1 MKAVIQTRPA
11 TIMLVAALIS
21 CPFASAEDSSPSGSR
36 VAAKQIVSVLML
48 GDSGFHKPS
57 EFYRHLAE
65 PLREQGI
72 ELRYTEKL
80 GDISPESL
88 KKYDGLMIFAN
99 IERITPESE
108 SALLDFVN
116 QGGGLITVHCASFC
130 FLNSP
135 KYIDLVGG
143 QFQSH
148 GFTRFETKIVAADHP
163 IMNGLNPIRSMD
175 ESYRHSKLNPDKT
188 VLETRSSESGPV
200 SNPDGEPYTWVRTSG
215 EGRVFYTAWGHDH
228 RTWSNVDFQRL
239 IARGTLWACGETLT
253 AFVGDDDSDQPKA
266 EAVTAANRPFST
278 PEMDPPSVDDETF
291 SATDV
296 GAKIPNYTPG
306 AQWGT
311 QAEPLSMMQ
320 DPQQAEKSIDAYA
333 TPKGLNLAIWAKESG
348 ENWPNQEIDHEKA
361 AGLRGKPIA
370 MNWDENGRLWV
381 CETVDYPN
389 ELKEKPAVGRDR
401 IKVCE
406 DTDNDGQADKFTV
419 FAENLSIPST
429 LVCYRGGVIVQDGQT
444 TVYLKDTDGDG
455 KADFRQSLITGWA
468 MGDTHGGVSNFQYAP
483 DNWIWGM
490 QGYNNSQPVIN
501 GEPQQRFRQGFWR
514 FKVRAGA
521 SDQTAPAFAID
532 ANSGAVAEK
541 TTNEFDEHTI
551 RVDALEFIRGTN
563 NNTWGLGFSEEGYV
577 FGSTANGCPSV
588 HMPIPNRYY
597 DQVGGW
603 SPETLG
609 PISENFRFNPIDDKI
624 RQVDYHGGYTAAC
637 GSAIYTA
644 RNYPQ
649 TWWNRIQMVC
659 GPTGH
664 LVGSFV
670 LEKDGANYRSRNAF
684 NTVASIDDWSAP
696 IMSEVGPDGNVWVLD
711 WYNYIVQHNPTPN
724 GFQTGKG
731 AAYESDLR
739 DKRFARVYRLL
750 ADESGSPSPSR
761 TMELASASNEDLVEA
776 LKSDNFFWR
785 RAAQRLLVEREATN
799 ESTLKALV
807 ALVNREEVDE
817 IGLNPAAMHA
827 IWTLSGLAESDSVA
841 AAESLAAA
849 CKSGFEHVSSPV
861 RNAAVGFCH
870 EDQLAQAIEAGLQKD
885 VDPKVRLTVLLRVA
899 EGNAQNAIDG
909 DGLAGLLPSIQTDD
923 VLLDAWTS
931 AASTD
936 PTSAIVAITKMDQ
949 ASLDAITQR
958 VSVLA
963 EHLARNRPTAEQ
975 IGQLLLIDPNSSLAV
990 TVWEGL
996 ANGWPR
1002 DLTISLPEAS
1012 QMLVRDRFLA
1022 DDTSVESKAA
1032 ILAVADRWSVENLN
1046 EIVGEIQDELLTTAM
1061 DSGAEADA
1069 RLSAWDQ
1076 SIRLAPNSPKI
1087 LDAAEEFFTPQL
1099 SPETGV
1105 EALRSLQT
1113 ARTEGLTG
1121 TLLELRTSLGPKLGS
1136 QILTLLLSRAE
1147 STEDLLNAIA
1157 EGQVQF
1163 NDLQLDQRQALLN
1176 HPTDSIAARAKKL
1189 MESRGAM
1196 VTSNRQSLVDQWMPV
1211 TQQEGEVTNG
1221 IAMFKKHCAACH
1233 IHGEMGN
1240 EIGPNL
1246 TGMSVHPKEEILIN
1260 VLDPSRSVENNFRT
1274 YQILTV
1280 DGNVLSG
1287 MLAGESA
1294 NSLRII
1300 DTQGKEKLVLRED
1313 IEEMTSSAKS
1323 LMPEGFESAMTKA
1336 EMADLLSFLAKRGT
1350 HAPLSISSVATINGS
1365 NGLPGFRGRPGDKFE
1380 LDSYGR
1386 VEVEGIPFE
1395 LIDPQGDRI
1404 ANIIGLQQASPRR
1417 PSTLPESVSIDC
1429 SGNVEAIHLLGGVA
1443 WAAYPRFKDETT
1455 SMIVRRHYGDGTRS
1469 DYELIN
1475 GKHIVTYQAGEDV
1488 PESTSAIKANGKQVR
1503 YLKIPAESDKELT
1516 KIEFLKG
1523 GDFSIPL
1530 VFAVTVEFAG
1540 GGH

>member
-1 MKAVIQTRPA
+1 MKIKFLRS
-11 TIMLVAALIS
+11 IHLCFSILCILL
-21 CPFASAEDSSPSGSR
+21 CPR
-36 VAAKQIVSVLML
+36 VDA
-48 GDSGFHKPS
+48 D
-57 EFYRHLAE
+57 ENR
-65 PLREQGI
+65 
-72 ELRYTEKL
+72 
-80 GDISPESL
+80 
-88 KKYDGLMIFAN
+88 
-99 IERITPESE
+99 
-108 SALLDFVN
+108 
-116 QGGGLITVHCASFC
+116 SF
-130 FLNSP
+130 
-135 KYIDLVGG
+135 
-143 QFQSH
+143 
-148 GFTRFETKIVAADHP
+148 T
-163 IMNGLNPIRSMD
+163 
-175 ESYRHSKLNPDKT
+175 
-188 VLETRSSESGPV
+188 
-200 SNPDGEPYTWVRTSG
+200 
-215 EGRVFYTAWGHDH
+215 
-228 RTWSNVDFQRL
+228 
-239 IARGTLWACGETLT
+239 
-253 AFVGDDDSDQPKA
+253 
-266 EAVTAANRPFST
+266 T
-278 PEMDPPSVDDETF
+278 PEMDPPSLDDQTF

-311 QAEPLSMMQ
+311 QAEPFSLMQ
-320 DPQQAEKSIDAYA
+320 DPLQAEVSINAYA
-333 TPKGLNLAIWAKESG
+333 KPQGMTLSVWAKESN
-348 ENWPNQEIDHEKA
+348 ENWPNREIVNERA
-361 AGLRGKPIA
+361 AGLDGKPIA
-370 MNWDENGRLWV
+370 MTWDENGRLWI

-389 ELKEKPAVGRDR
+389 ELNEKPAVGRDR
-401 IKVCE
+401 IKICE
-406 DTDNDGQADKFTV
+406 DTDSDGQADKFTV
-419 FAENLSIPST
+419 FADNLSIPST

-444 TVYLKDTDGDG
+444 TIYLKDTNGDG
-455 KADFRQSLITGWA
+455 KADFRQSIITGWA
-468 MGDTHGGVSNFQYAP
+468 LGDTHGGVSNFQYGP

-490 QGYNNSQPVIN
+490 QGYNNSQPIIN

-532 ANSGAVAEK
+532 AASNAVAEIA
-541 TTNEFDEHTI
+541 TDEFDEHTI
-551 RVDALEFIRGTN
+551 RVDALEFVRGTN

-597 DQVGGW
+597 DQVAGW

-609 PISENFRFNPIDDKI
+609 PISESFKFNPIDDEI

-670 LEKDGANYRSRNAF
+670 LEKDGAGYRSRNAF

-750 ADESGSPSPSR
+750 NKESAELSPSR
-761 TMELASASNEDLVEA
+761 TMQLAEASNEALVEA

-785 RAAQRLLVEREATN
+785 RAAQRLLVEREATDEPVLN
-799 ESTLKALV
+799 ALAALV
-807 ALVNREEVDE
+807 KQSEVDE

-827 IWTLSGLAESDSVA
+827 IWTLAGLSESGSSA
-841 AAESLAAA
+841 AAETLAAA
-849 CKSGFEHVSSPV
+849 CQSGFAHISSPV

-870 EDQLAQAIEAGLQKD
+870 EDQLSQAIEAGLQND
-885 VDPKVRLTVLLRVA
+885 DDPKVRLTLLLRVA
-899 EGNAQNAIDG
+899 EGNAKNAIDG
-909 DGLAGLLPSIQTDD
+909 DGLAALLPSIQTDG

-936 PTSAIVAITKMDQ
+936 PTSAIVAMTKMDP
-949 ASLDAITQR
+949 AMTDAISQR

-963 EHLARNRPTAEQ
+963 EHIARGRPTAEE
-975 IGQLLLIDPNSSLAV
+975 IGRLLQIDPNSPLAV

-1002 DLTISLPEAS
+1002 DLTISLPEDS
-1012 QMLVRDRFLA
+1012 QKLIRDRFLA
-1022 DDTSVESKAA
+1022 ENTSVESKAA
-1032 ILAVADRWSVENLN
+1032 ILAVADQWTVENLN

-1061 DSGAEADA
+1061 DADAEAET
-1069 RLSAWDQ
+1069 RLSAWEQ
-1076 SIRLAPNSPKI
+1076 SIRLAPNSSKI
-1087 LDAAEEFFTPQL
+1087 LDAVEEFFTPQL
-1099 SPETGV
+1099 PPETGV
-1105 EALRSLQT
+1105 EALRSLQA
-1113 ARTEGLTG
+1113 ARVDGLSE
-1121 TLLELRTSLGPKLGS
+1121 TLLESRTSLGPKLGS
-1136 QILTLLLSRAE
+1136 QILTLLLSRTE
-1147 STEDLLNAIA
+1147 STEDLLEAIA

-1176 HPTDSIAARAKKL
+1176 HPTAAIATRAETL

-1196 VTSNRQSLVDQWMPV
+1196 VTSNRQTLVDQWMPV
-1211 TQQEGEVTNG
+1211 TKQEGDVTNG

-1233 IHGEMGN
+1233 IHGETGN

-1313 IEEMTSSAKS
+1313 IEQLSSSPKS
-1323 LMPEGFESAMTKA
+1323 LMPEGFESSMSKA
-1336 EMADLLSFLAKRGT
+1336 EMADLLSFLAKRDK
-1350 HAPLSISSVATINGS
+1350 HAPLSISSVATVNS
-1365 NGLPGFRGRPGDKFE
+1365 NKGLPGFRGRSGDKLE

-1386 VEVEGIPFE
+1386 VEVESIPFE

-1404 ANIIGLQQASPRR
+1404 ANIIGLQSSSPRR
-1417 PSTLPESVSIDC
+1417 PSTLPESVNIDC
-1429 SGNVEAIHLLGGVA
+1429 SGKVQAIHLLGGVA

-1455 SMIVRRHYGDGTRS
+1455 SMIVRLHYS
-1469 DYELIN
+1469 DSTTSDFELVN

-1488 PESTSAIKANGKQVR
+1488 PESTLAIEANGKQVR
-1503 YLKIPAESDKELT
+1503 YLKVPADADKELT

>member
-21 CPFASAEDSSPSGSR
+21 CPFASAEDSSPTGSR

-200 SNPDGEPYTWVRTSG
+200 SYPDGEPYTWVRTSG

-253 AFVGDDDSDQPKA
+253 AFVGDDGSSEPKS

-291 SATDV
+291 SASDV

-348 ENWPNQEIDHEKA
+348 ENWPNQEIDHQKA
-361 AGLRGKPIA
+361 AGLKGKPIA

-532 ANSGAVAEK
+532 PNSGAVAET
-541 TTNEFDEHTI
+541 TTNEFDDHTI

-609 PISENFRFNPIDDKI
+609 PISENFRFDPIDDKI

-750 ADESGSPSPSR
+750 TDEFGSPSPSR
-761 TMELASASNEDLVEA
+761 TMQLAGASNGDLVEA

-785 RAAQRLLVEREATN
+785 RTAQRLLVEREATD

-827 IWTLSGLAESDSVA
+827 IWTLAGLAESDSAA
-841 AAESLAAA
+841 AAESLVAA
-849 CKSGFEHVSSPV
+849 CKAGFDHVSSPV

-870 EDQLAQAIEAGLQKD
+870 EDQLAQAIQTDLQND
-885 VDPKVRLTVLLRVA
+885 IDPKVRLTVLLRVA
-899 EGNAQNAIDG
+899 QGNAKNAIDG

-949 ASLDAITQR
+949 ASLD
-958 VSVLA
+958 
-963 EHLARNRPTAEQ
+963 NY
-975 IGQLLLIDPNSSLAV
+975 
-990 TVWEGL
+990 
-996 ANGWPR
+996 
-1002 DLTISLPEAS
+1002 
-1012 QMLVRDRFLA
+1012 F
-1022 DDTSVESKAA
+1022 
-1032 ILAVADRWSVENLN
+1032 
-1046 EIVGEIQDELLTTAM
+1046 
-1061 DSGAEADA
+1061 
-1069 RLSAWDQ
+1069 
-1076 SIRLAPNSPKI
+1076 
-1087 LDAAEEFFTPQL
+1087 
-1099 SPETGV
+1099 
-1105 EALRSLQT
+1105 
-1113 ARTEGLTG
+1113 
-1121 TLLELRTSLGPKLGS
+1121 
-1136 QILTLLLSRAE
+1136 
-1147 STEDLLNAIA
+1147 
-1157 EGQVQF
+1157 
-1163 NDLQLDQRQALLN
+1163 
-1176 HPTDSIAARAKKL
+1176 
-1189 MESRGAM
+1189 
-1196 VTSNRQSLVDQWMPV
+1196 
-1211 TQQEGEVTNG
+1211 
-1221 IAMFKKHCAACH
+1221 
-1233 IHGEMGN
+1233 
-1240 EIGPNL
+1240 
-1246 TGMSVHPKEEILIN
+1246 
-1260 VLDPSRSVENNFRT
+1260 
-1274 YQILTV
+1274 
-1280 DGNVLSG
+1280 
-1287 MLAGESA
+1287 
-1294 NSLRII
+1294 
-1300 DTQGKEKLVLRED
+1300 
-1313 IEEMTSSAKS
+1313 
-1323 LMPEGFESAMTKA
+1323 
-1336 EMADLLSFLAKRGT
+1336 
-1350 HAPLSISSVATINGS
+1350 
-1365 NGLPGFRGRPGDKFE
+1365 
-1380 LDSYGR
+1380 
-1386 VEVEGIPFE
+1386 
-1395 LIDPQGDRI
+1395 
-1404 ANIIGLQQASPRR
+1404 
-1417 PSTLPESVSIDC
+1417 
-1429 SGNVEAIHLLGGVA
+1429 
-1443 WAAYPRFKDETT
+1443 
-1455 SMIVRRHYGDGTRS
+1455 
-1469 DYELIN
+1469 
-1475 GKHIVTYQAGEDV
+1475 
-1488 PESTSAIKANGKQVR
+1488 
-1503 YLKIPAESDKELT
+1503 
-1516 KIEFLKG
+1516 
-1523 GDFSIPL
+1523 
-1530 VFAVTVEFAG
+1530 
-1540 GGH
+1540 